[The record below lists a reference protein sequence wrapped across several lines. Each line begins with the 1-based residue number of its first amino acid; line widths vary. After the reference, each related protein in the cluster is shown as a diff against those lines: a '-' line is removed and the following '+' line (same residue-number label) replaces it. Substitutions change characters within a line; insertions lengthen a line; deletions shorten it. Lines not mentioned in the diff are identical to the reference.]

1 MENLKVRY
9 RKDLPDVIKGINCK
23 IAAGE
28 KIGIVGRTGAGKTT
42 IINTLLGITEISAGK
57 IIIDGE
63 SIEDLP
69 LKSLRQS
76 VTMIDQDPTLIK
88 STFREN
94 LDITNRYS
102 DKELE
107 EILKECNLWEI
118 IEEKGGLQAA
128 VSNTSL
134 SAGQK
139 QLLCICRAFLKHS
152 KVVLID

>member
-1 MENLKVRY
+1 MKVRY
-9 RKDLPDVIKGINCK
+9 RKDLPDVIKGISCTIN
-23 IAAGE
+23 AGE
-28 KIGIVGRTGAGKTT
+28 KVGMVGRTGAGKTT

-57 IIIDGE
+57 IVIDGE

-102 DKELE
+102 SRELE
-107 EILKECNLWEI
+107 DIL
-118 IEEKGGLQAA
+118 
-128 VSNTSL
+128 
-134 SAGQK
+134 
-139 QLLCICRAFLKHS
+139 R
-152 KVVLID
+152 

>member
-1 MENLKVRY
+1 M
-9 RKDLPDVIKGINCK
+9 
-23 IAAGE
+23 AGE
-28 KIGIVGRTGAGKTT
+28 KVGIVGRTGAGKTT

-57 IIIDGE
+57 ITIDGE
-63 SIEDLP
+63 SIEDLA

-118 IEEKGGLQAA
+118 IEEKGGL
-128 VSNTSL
+128 
-134 SAGQK
+134 
-139 QLLCICRAFLKHS
+139 
-152 KVVLID
+152 